1 MYVVIKFNNIIVF
14 TIVFVLH
21 ISTTAC
27 FSTPTNKNKTNRTTT
42 LDSSYHYANKD
53 LERLKAYAA
62 KAKAYNLQHNYASN
76 ICFLIDMQ
84 LTSGKNRFFVYDMN
98 KDSVVLAS
106 VVAHGAGGD
115 FFTAEPRFSNTPHSK
130 CSSLGKYKIGK
141 KYEGNYGT
149 AYKLYGLDASNSNAF
164 NRFIVLHGYE
174 CVPDEAPDPL
184 PICNSL
190 GCPMVSFNFLKKL
203 STYIDQSNKPIL
215 LWIFN

>member
-1 MYVVIKFNNIIVF
+1 MALKFINNIIF
-14 TIVFVLH
+14 FIVFALN
-21 ISTTAC
+21 IAITTC
-27 FSTPTNKNKTNRTTT
+27 SSKPTT
-42 LDSSYHYANKD
+42 LDSNYNYVDKELD
-53 LERLKAYAA
+53 RLKIYAA
-62 KAKAYNLQHNYASN
+62 KAKAYNLKHNYANN
-76 ICFLIDMQ
+76 ICFLIDMR
-84 LTSGKNRFFVYDMN
+84 LASGKNRFFVYDIN
-98 KDSVVLAS
+98 KDSVLLAG
-106 VVAHGAGGD
+106 VVAHGAGGY
-115 FFTAEPRFSNTPHSK
+115 FFTAEPRFSNTLHSK
-130 CSSLGKYKIGK
+130 CSSLGKYKIGG

-190 GCPMVSFNFLKKL
+190 GCPMVSFNFIKKL